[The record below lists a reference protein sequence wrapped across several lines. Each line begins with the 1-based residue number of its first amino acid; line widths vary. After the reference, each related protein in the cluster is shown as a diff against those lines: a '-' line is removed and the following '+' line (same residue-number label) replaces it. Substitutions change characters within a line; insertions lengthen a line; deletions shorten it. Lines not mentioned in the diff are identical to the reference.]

1 MIGEELRESVLKW
14 AKTQTEPF
22 LTADVFENV
31 EEAETLKEAS
41 DSLRKL
47 FLSGDLARKK
57 IDNVRFVYIDAEIAP
72 LDFEKCLPDS
82 GKNSSESA
90 QACDEKKQE
99 TREEKAAPKQQR
111 KSTRKASNP
120 MNQGNIKVLHEIM
133 EGAGLGDLL
142 PKEAAIESANDTP
155 IEFPADKKE
164 TALQNIKP
172 LEIPEGF
179 TLKLQAPGGLTITI
193 TTGSAQVQ

>member
-14 AKTQTEPF
+14 AKTQPASF

-57 IDNVRFVYIDAEIAP
+57 IDNVRFVYIASDIAP
-72 LDFEKCLPDS
+72 FDFEKCSPGSD
-82 GKNSSESA
+82 KNLDESVLS
-90 QACDEKKQE
+90 DEKQQE
-99 TREEKAAPKQQR
+99 TRAEKAAPKQQR
-111 KSTRKASNP
+111 KSARKASNP
-120 MNQGNIKVLHEIM
+120 MSQGNIKVLHEIM

-142 PKEAAIESANDTP
+142 PKEAAIESANDTS
-155 IEFPADKKE
+155 IEFSVDKKE

-193 TTGSAQVQ
+193 TTGNAQVQ